1 MIAVTPWVLAIPL
14 LGMMTGLRTM
24 TPMAV
29 LCWFA
34 YLAPDG
40 GHLPLGGTW
49 AFWAAKLVTAIVFTA
64 LAAGEYV
71 GDKLPQ
77 TPNRTAPAPLMARL
91 VFGGLVG
98 AIVAT
103 AARGA
108 MVEGILLG
116 SAGALIGALLGY
128 QVRKRLVKWSGRPDW
143 NIAVLEDAFAVGIS
157 IYAMRIVT
165 G

>member
-1 MIAVTPWVLAIPL
+1 
-14 LGMMTGLRTM
+14 
-24 TPMAV
+24 
-29 LCWFA
+29 
-34 YLAPDG
+34 
-40 GHLPLGGTW
+40 
-49 AFWAAKLVTAIVFTA
+49 
-64 LAAGEYV
+64 
-71 GDKLPQ
+71 
-77 TPNRTAPAPLMARL
+77 
-91 VFGGLVG
+91 
-98 AIVAT
+98 
-103 AARGA
+103 